1 MSSFTLLQQVLYKK
15 MQPLRGW
22 VFVSVFQMR
31 PITMKASREFPEV
44 TVPKDY
50 LYYKAND
57 VVHVIDKK

>member
-1 MSSFTLLQQVLYKK
+1 MSFCIY
-15 MQPLRGW
+15 M
-22 VFVSVFQMR
+22 FQMR

>member
-1 MSSFTLLQQVLYKK
+1 MRYVASVWISFCIY
-15 MQPLRGW
+15 
-22 VFVSVFQMR
+22 VFQMR